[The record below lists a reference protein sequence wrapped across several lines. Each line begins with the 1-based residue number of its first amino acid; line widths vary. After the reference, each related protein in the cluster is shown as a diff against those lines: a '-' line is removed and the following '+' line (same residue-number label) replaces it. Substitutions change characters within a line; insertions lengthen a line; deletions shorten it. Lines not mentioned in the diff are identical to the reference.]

1 MTYFLLEVIF
11 LIYQD
16 RVLLVV
22 DIKKTT
28 YIYPN
33 SN

>member
-1 MTYFLLEVIF
+1 MTYFLLEDIF

-16 RVLLVV
+16 RVLLAES
-22 DIKKTT
+22 IKKTT

-33 SN
+33 PN